1 MIKEELKEILNDL
14 YTHNQLMII
23 EWRKIQEEADQYNS
37 KVDKVNAYILS
48 EERDEEMSNEVR
60 AYFQKGELLQKKAAA
75 LQEQDEEYYTKLIEN
90 YC

>member
-23 EWRKIQEEADQYNS
+23 EWMKIQEEADVYNS
-37 KVDKVNAYILS
+37 QIDKVNAYILS
-48 EERDEEMSNEVR
+48 EERDEELSNEVR
-60 AYFQKGELLQKKAAA
+60 AYLQKAELLQNKAAA
-75 LQEQDEEYYTKLIEN
+75 LQEQDEEYYLKLIEN

>member
-23 EWRKIQEEADQYNS
+23 EWMKIQEEADVYNS
-37 KVDKVNAYILS
+37 QIDKVNAYILS
-48 EERDEEMSNEVR
+48 EERDEDMSNEVR
-60 AYFQKGELLQKKAAA
+60 AYLQKAELLQKKAAA